1 LAQKIKLSTIAD
13 ALGVST
19 ATVSLALRDSP
30 LVADQTRE
38 KIKEHARAIG
48 YIYNRRAAS
57 LRTSRSGIV
66 GVVVHD
72 IMNPFFAE
80 ILKSI
85 ETELDRSRQTF
96 ILSNHYDQLEKQRT
110 FMDTLLQ
117 LGADGVIMSPA
128 IGTPPEDI
136 QLAEDNGLPVVLI
149 ARSVEG
155 VHAPVFRGDDAYGIG
170 LATNHLI
177 SLGHTRIAMIGGTD
191 QTSTGRDRYRGY
203 VQAMEKAGLEVRPD
217 WRIAGPRTKQGG
229 FEVAP
234 QFLALKDK
242 PTAAVCWNDLTAI
255 GLMNGIARA
264 GLVPGEDISV
274 TGYDDLE
281 EAAIATPA
289 LTTVWNGQRE
299 VGRRA
304 ARERLAR
311 SAQRRRGFL
320 NAGTHQA
327 GTAYP
332 AIDLQAETRLISP
345 ASDPVQPL
353 AGRSPIFN
361 ELPPC
366 CPEEYCHDQARCH
379 HSCARKLQ
387 RLCRRAPVG

>member
-1 LAQKIKLSTIAD
+1 M
-13 ALGVST
+13 
-19 ATVSLALRDSP
+19 SLALRDSP
-30 LVADQTRE
+30 LVADSTRDR
-38 KIKEHARAIG
+38 IKEHARAIG

-80 ILKSI
+80 ILRSI
-85 ETELDRSRQTF
+85 ESELDRSRQTF

-110 FMDTLLQ
+110 FIDTLLQ

-136 QLAEDNGLPVVLI
+136 GLAEDNGLPAVLI
-149 ARSVEG
+149 ARTVEG
-155 VHAPVFRGDDAYGIG
+155 ADVPVFRGDDSFGIG

-177 SLGHTRIAMIGGTD
+177 SLGHRRIAMIGGTD
-191 QTSTGRDRYRGY
+191 HTSTGRDRFHGY
-203 VQAMEKAGLEVRPD
+203 VVAMEKAGMEIRPE
-217 WRIAGPRTKQGG
+217 WRLPGPRTKQAG
-229 FEVAP
+229 FEAAQ

-242 PTAAVCWNDLTAI
+242 PTAAVCWNDLVAI

-264 GLVPGEDISV
+264 GLVSGIDVSV

-281 EAAIATPA
+281 EASIATPA

-304 ARERLAR
+304 ARALLDRLSGIEVHGGQELIRPELHVRQSTGKPRER
-311 SAQRRRGFL
+311 
-320 NAGTHQA
+320 
-327 GTAYP
+327 
-332 AIDLQAETRLISP
+332 
-345 ASDPVQPL
+345 
-353 AGRSPIFN
+353 
-361 ELPPC
+361 
-366 CPEEYCHDQARCH
+366 
-379 HSCARKLQ
+379 
-387 RLCRRAPVG
+387 

>member
-1 LAQKIKLSTIAD
+1 MQKIKLSTIAE
-13 ALGVST
+13 ALDVST

-30 LVADQTRE
+30 LVAGDTRD
-38 KIKEHARAIG
+38 KIKDYARQIG

-80 ILKSI
+80 ILRSI

-96 ILSNHYDQLEKQRT
+96 ILSNHYDQLDKQRN
-110 FMDTLLQ
+110 FLETLLQ

-128 IGTPPEDI
+128 IGTPAKDI
-136 QLAEDNGLPVVLI
+136 EMAQSNGLPVVFV
-149 ARSVEG
+149 ARHVDG
-155 VHAPVFRGDDAYGIG
+155 VDAPVFRGDDTYGIS

-177 SLGHTRIAMIGGTD
+177 SLGHKCIAMVGGTD
-191 QTSTGRDRYRGY
+191 FTSTGRDRYEGY
-203 VQAMEKAGLEVRPD
+203 RHAMKLAGLEAKPE
-217 WRIAGPRTKQGG
+217 WRLEGPRTKQAG
-229 FEVAP
+229 FEIAP

-242 PTAAVCWNDLTAI
+242 PTAAVCFNDLSAI

-264 GLVPGEDISV
+264 GLVAGQDISV

-304 ARERLAR
+304 ARALLDL
-311 SAQRRRGFL
+311 L
-320 NAGTHQA
+320 NGIEVKNGH
-327 GTAYP
+327 
-332 AIDLQAETRLISP
+332 DLIKPELRIRQST
-345 ASDPVQPL
+345 
-353 AGRSPIFN
+353 GRVKHRQS
-361 ELPPC
+361 
-366 CPEEYCHDQARCH
+366 
-379 HSCARKLQ
+379 
-387 RLCRRAPVG
+387 

>member
-1 LAQKIKLSTIAD
+1 M
-13 ALGVST
+13 ST

-30 LVADQTRE
+30 LVADATRE
-38 KIKEHARAIG
+38 RIKEHARTIG

-80 ILKSI
+80 ILRSI

-96 ILSNHYDQLEKQRT
+96 LLSNHYDELEKQRT
-110 FMDTLLQ
+110 FLDTLLQ

-128 IGTPPEDI
+128 IGTPAEDI
-136 QLAEDNGLPVVLI
+136 ALAEGNGLPAVLI

-155 VHAPVFRGDDAYGIG
+155 ADVPVFRGDDAYGIG

-177 SLGHTRIAMIGGTD
+177 SLGHRRIAMIGGTD

-203 VQAMEKAGLEVRPD
+203 VMAMEQAGLDVRPG
-217 WRIAGPRTKQGG
+217 WRIPGPRTKQAG
-229 FEVAP
+229 FEVV
-234 QFLALKDK
+234 QDFLSLKDK
-242 PTAAVCWNDLTAI
+242 PTAAVCWNDLVAI
-255 GLMNGIARA
+255 GLMNGIFRA
-264 GLVPGEDISV
+264 GLTPGVDISV

-304 ARERLAR
+304 ARTLLDRLNGVEVHGGQELIRPELHVRQSTAEPKER
-311 SAQRRRGFL
+311 
-320 NAGTHQA
+320 
-327 GTAYP
+327 
-332 AIDLQAETRLISP
+332 
-345 ASDPVQPL
+345 
-353 AGRSPIFN
+353 
-361 ELPPC
+361 
-366 CPEEYCHDQARCH
+366 
-379 HSCARKLQ
+379 
-387 RLCRRAPVG
+387 

>member
-1 LAQKIKLSTIAD
+1 MGEEPLAQKIKLSTIAEG
-13 ALGVST
+13 LGVST

-30 LVADQTRE
+30 LVADATRE
-38 KIKEHARAIG
+38 RIKAHAREIG

-72 IMNPFFAE
+72 IMNPFYAE
-80 ILKSI
+80 ILRSI

-96 ILSNHYDQLEKQRT
+96 LLSNHYDQIEKQRT
-110 FMDTLLQ
+110 FIDTLLQ

-136 QLAEDNGLPVVLI
+136 RLAEDNAMPAVLI

-155 VHAPVFRGDDAYGIG
+155 AGVPVFRGDDAYGIG

-191 QTSTGRDRYRGY
+191 QTSTGRHRYQGY
-203 VQAMEKAGLEVRPD
+203 VAAMEKAGLEVLTSM
-217 WRIAGPRTKQGG
+217 RIPGPRTKQAG
-229 FEVAP
+229 FEAAVT
-234 QFLALKDK
+234 FLALEEK
-242 PTAAVCWNDLTAI
+242 PTAAVCWNDLVAI

-264 GLVPGEDISV
+264 GLVPGVDISV

-304 ARERLAR
+304 ARVLLDRLNGAPLEPKQELIKPELHIRQSTGKPRQR
-311 SAQRRRGFL
+311 S
-320 NAGTHQA
+320 
-327 GTAYP
+327 
-332 AIDLQAETRLISP
+332 
-345 ASDPVQPL
+345 
-353 AGRSPIFN
+353 
-361 ELPPC
+361 
-366 CPEEYCHDQARCH
+366 
-379 HSCARKLQ
+379 
-387 RLCRRAPVG
+387 

>member
-1 LAQKIKLSTIAD
+1 
-13 ALGVST
+13 VST

-30 LVADQTRE
+30 LVADSTRE
-38 KIKEHARAIG
+38 RIKEHAREIG

-72 IMNPFFAE
+72 IMNPFYAE
-80 ILKSI
+80 ILRSI

-96 ILSNHYDQLEKQRT
+96 LLSNHYDKIEKQRT
-110 FMDTLLQ
+110 FLDTLLQ

-136 QLAEDNGLPVVLI
+136 RLAEDNGMPVVLI

-155 VHAPVFRGDDAYGIG
+155 AEVPAFRGDDAYGTA

-177 SLGHTRIAMIGGTD
+177 SLGHRRIAMVGGTD
-191 QTSTGRDRYRGY
+191 QTSTGRDRYLGY
-203 VQAMEKAGLEVRPD
+203 VSAMQKAGLEVSPAMRL
-217 WRIAGPRTKQGG
+217 AGPRTKQGG
-229 FEVAP
+229 FEISGE
-234 QFLALKDK
+234 FLALRDK
-242 PTAAVCWNDLTAI
+242 PTAAVCWNDLVAI

-264 GLVPGEDISV
+264 GLVPGVDISV

-304 ARERLAR
+304 ARVLLDRLNGATVKTSLELIRPELHVRQSTANPR
-311 SAQRRRGFL
+311 SR
-320 NAGTHQA
+320 
-327 GTAYP
+327 
-332 AIDLQAETRLISP
+332 
-345 ASDPVQPL
+345 
-353 AGRSPIFN
+353 
-361 ELPPC
+361 
-366 CPEEYCHDQARCH
+366 
-379 HSCARKLQ
+379 
-387 RLCRRAPVG
+387 

>member
-1 LAQKIKLSTIAD
+1 MAAPVGRRGSLAQKIKLSTIAE
-13 ALGVST
+13 ALNVST

-30 LVADQTRE
+30 LVADATRE
-38 KIKEHARAIG
+38 RIKEHARAIG

-80 ILKSI
+80 ILRSI
-85 ETELDRSRQTF
+85 ESELDRSRQTF
-96 ILSNHYDQLEKQRT
+96 LLSNHYDQLEKQRT
-110 FMDTLLQ
+110 FIDTLLQ

-128 IGTPPEDI
+128 IGTPAADI
-136 QLAEDNGLPVVLI
+136 QLAETNGLPAVLI
-149 ARSVEG
+149 ARSVEEAD
-155 VHAPVFRGDDAYGIG
+155 VPVFRGDDAYGIG

-177 SLGHTRIAMIGGTD
+177 SLGHRRIAMIGGTD

-203 VQAMEKAGLEVRPD
+203 VMAMEAAGLAAEPR
-217 WRIAGPRTKQGG
+217 WRIPGPRTKQAG
-229 FEVAP
+229 FEASQ

-242 PTAAVCWNDLTAI
+242 PTAAVCWNDLVAI

-264 GLVPGEDISV
+264 GLVPGVDVSV

-304 ARERLAR
+304 ARTLLDRLNGVEVHGGQELIRPELHVRQSTGKPVER
-311 SAQRRRGFL
+311 
-320 NAGTHQA
+320 
-327 GTAYP
+327 
-332 AIDLQAETRLISP
+332 
-345 ASDPVQPL
+345 
-353 AGRSPIFN
+353 
-361 ELPPC
+361 
-366 CPEEYCHDQARCH
+366 
-379 HSCARKLQ
+379 
-387 RLCRRAPVG
+387 

>member
-1 LAQKIKLSTIAD
+1 MAQKIKLSTIAD

-30 LVADQTRE
+30 LVADATRDR
-38 KIKEHARAIG
+38 IKEHARAIG

-85 ETELDRSRQTF
+85 ESELDRSRQTF
-96 ILSNHYDQLEKQRT
+96 ILSNHYDQLDKQRT
-110 FMDTLLQ
+110 FIDTLLQ

-136 QLAEDNGLPVVLI
+136 SMVEENGLPVVLI
-149 ARSVEG
+149 ARSVQG
-155 VHAPVFRGDDAYGIG
+155 ADAPVFRGDDAYGIG

-177 SLGHTRIAMIGGTD
+177 SLGHRRIAMIGGTD

-203 VQAMEKAGLEVRPD
+203 VVAMEKAGLAVEPQFRLS
-217 WRIAGPRTKQGG
+217 GPRTKQGG
-229 FEVAP
+229 FEAAS
-234 QFLALKDK
+234 QFLALKDR
-242 PTAAVCWNDLTAI
+242 PTAAVCWNDLVAI

-264 GLVPGEDISV
+264 GLVPGVDISV

-304 ARERLAR
+304 ARALLDRLA
-311 SAQRRRGFL
+311 GEIL
-320 NAGTHQA
+320 HDTM
-327 GTAYP
+327 
-332 AIDLQAETRLISP
+332 ELIRPELHVRQSTGK
-345 ASDPVQPL
+345 PVN
-353 AGRSPIFN
+353 R
-361 ELPPC
+361 
-366 CPEEYCHDQARCH
+366 
-379 HSCARKLQ
+379 
-387 RLCRRAPVG
+387 

>member
-1 LAQKIKLSTIAD
+1 MVGLGEAQLAQKIKLSTIAD
-13 ALGVST
+13 ALSVST

-30 LVADQTRE
+30 LVADATRDR
-38 KIKEHARAIG
+38 IKQHARAIG

-80 ILKSI
+80 ILRSI
-85 ETELDRSRQTF
+85 ETELDRSGQTF
-96 ILSNHYDQLEKQRT
+96 LLSNHYDDLEKQRT
-110 FMDTLLQ
+110 FVDTLLQ

-128 IGTPPEDI
+128 IGTPASDLQI
-136 QLAEDNGLPVVLI
+136 AEENGLPAVLI
-149 ARSVEG
+149 ARDVEG
-155 VHAPVFRGDDAYGIG
+155 ADVPVFRGDDEYGTA

-177 SLGHTRIAMIGGTD
+177 SLGHKRIVMIGGTD

-203 VQAMEKAGLEVRPD
+203 LKAMEAAGLEVKPT
-217 WRIAGPRTKQGG
+217 WRIPGPRTKHGG
-229 FEVAP
+229 FEAAS

-242 PTAAVCWNDLTAI
+242 PTAACCWNDLVAI

-264 GLVPGEDISV
+264 GLTPGVDVSV

-299 VGRRA
+299 VGRQA
-304 ARERLAR
+304 ARAL
-311 SAQRRRGFL
+311 L
-320 NAGTHQA
+320 
-327 GTAYP
+327 
-332 AIDLQAETRLISP
+332 DK
-345 ASDPVQPL
+345 L
-353 AGRSPIFN
+353 AGIEVHNSHDLIKP
-361 ELPPC
+361 EL
-366 CPEEYCHDQARCH
+366 HVRQSTAR
-379 HSCARKLQ
+379 
-387 RLCRRAPVG
+387 PVERI

>member
-1 LAQKIKLSTIAD
+1 MAD
-13 ALGVST
+13 A
-19 ATVSLALRDSP
+19 
-30 LVADQTRE
+30 TRQR
-38 KIKEHARAIG
+38 IKEHARAIG

-80 ILKSI
+80 ILRSI
-85 ETELDRSRQTF
+85 ESELDRSRQTF
-96 ILSNHYDQLEKQRT
+96 LLSNHYDQLEKQRT
-110 FMDTLLQ
+110 FIDTLLQ

-136 QLAEDNGLPVVLI
+136 MLAEENGLPAVLI

-155 VHAPVFRGDDAYGIG
+155 ARVPVFRGDDAYGIG

-177 SLGHTRIAMIGGTD
+177 SLGHTRIAMVGGTD
-191 QTSTGRDRYRGY
+191 HTSTGRDRYRGY
-203 VQAMEKAGLEVRPD
+203 VVAMQKAGLKVKPE
-217 WRIAGPRTKQGG
+217 WRFPGPRTKQAG
-229 FEVAP
+229 FEMTGA
-234 QFLALKDK
+234 FLALKDK
-242 PTAAVCWNDLTAI
+242 PTAAVCWNDLVAI

-264 GLVPGEDISV
+264 GLMPGVDISV

-304 ARERLAR
+304 ARVLLDRLN
-311 SAQRRRGFL
+311 G
-320 NAGTHQA
+320 
-327 GTAYP
+327 
-332 AIDLQAETRLISP
+332 AEVN
-345 ASDPVQPL
+345 PVQ
-353 AGRSPIFN
+353 
-361 ELPPC
+361 ELIK
-366 CPEEYCHDQARCH
+366 PELHVRQSTARP
-379 HSCARKLQ
+379 AER
-387 RLCRRAPVG
+387 